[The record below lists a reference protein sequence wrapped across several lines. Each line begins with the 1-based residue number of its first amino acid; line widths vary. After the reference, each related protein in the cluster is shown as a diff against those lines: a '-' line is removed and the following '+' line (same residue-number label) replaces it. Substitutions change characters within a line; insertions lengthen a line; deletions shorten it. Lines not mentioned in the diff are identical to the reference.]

1 MISIWKYDLQTIG
14 KQTIHMPARAEI
26 LTVQTQKGEPRLWA
40 KVDTNLP
47 EEPRVITTHGTG
59 QPLPPE
65 AERYIATYKVSGD
78 NLVFHV
84 FESL

>member
-1 MISIWKYDLQTIG
+1 MISIWKYDLQTTG
-14 KQTIHMPARAEI
+14 KQTIRMPAGAEI

-40 KVDTNLP
+40 RVDTNSP
-47 EEPRVITTHGTG
+47 EEDRVIITRGTG
-59 QPLPPE
+59 HPLSTE
-65 AERYIATYKVSGD
+65 AEKYISTYKLSGD